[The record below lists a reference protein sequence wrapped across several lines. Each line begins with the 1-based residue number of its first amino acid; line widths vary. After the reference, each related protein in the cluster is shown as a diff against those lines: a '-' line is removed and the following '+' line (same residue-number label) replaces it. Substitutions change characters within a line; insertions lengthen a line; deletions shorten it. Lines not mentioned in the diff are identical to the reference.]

1 MTKKNLIGTKEQRL
15 KRIGGSEFATV
26 LDINPYKKRIELVLE
41 KAGVIAD
48 TFEGNEATR
57 RGQALENDI
66 IAMFEDE
73 TGLSVYGEQ
82 EECSFELKDDSC
94 LPLVCHLD
102 GITSDNAVFEAKTTD
117 INSKTWK
124 NGIPEY
130 YKAQLDFNCRLAN
143 LEKAYIAVGICRG
156 VEIIDF
162 QYFEYTPKLRLDEI
176 VQECLDFSNEV
187 EKFKSYGN
195 INNGKVIKSDFDDNL
210 IEELETLNEKISEIK
225 AQAKVY
231 EDRKKYI
238 EDKIKKEIQNNAGFE
253 TDLFKVTLGQRITS
267 PVTDYRISRSG
278 IKIEYK
284 EQE

>member
-1 MTKKNLIGTKEQRL
+1 MTNKIGTKEQRL
-15 KRIGGSEFATV
+15 TRIGGSEFATV
-26 LDINPYKKRIELVLE
+26 LDINPYKKRIELILE
-41 KAGVIAD
+41 KAGVLVD

-57 RGQALENDI
+57 RGQELENDI

-73 TGLSVYGEQ
+73 TKLSVYGEQ
-82 EECSFELKDDSC
+82 EECSFELIDNSC
-94 LPLVCHLD
+94 LPLVCRLD
-102 GITSDNAVFEAKTTD
+102 GVTSDGAVFEAKTTD
-117 INSKTWK
+117 INAKTWK

-130 YKAQLDFNCRLAN
+130 YKAQLEFNCFVAN
-143 LEKAYIAVGICRG
+143 LNKAYIAVGYCKEN
-156 VEIIDF
+156 EIVKF
-162 QYFEYTPKLRLDEI
+162 EYFEYKPQMTVNEILEQCKLFT
-176 VQECLDFSNEV
+176 QEVN
-187 EKFKSYGN
+187 KYKN
-195 INNGKVIKSDFDDNL
+195 IGVVNNGKVIKSDFDNNL

-238 EDKIKKEIQNNAGFE
+238 EDKIKKEIQSNAGFE

-284 EQE
+284 E

>member
-1 MTKKNLIGTKEQRL
+1 MNKIGTKEQRL
-15 KRIGGSEFATV
+15 GRIGGSEFATV

-57 RGQALENDI
+57 RGQVLENDI
-66 IAMFEDE
+66 IAKFEDE
-73 TGLSVYGEQ
+73 TGLKISDEQ
-82 EECSFELKDDSC
+82 KECRYTPISIKM
-94 LPLVCHLD
+94 LPLICHLD
-102 GITSDNAVFEAKTTD
+102 GVTSDGAVFEAKTTD

-130 YKAQLDFNCRLAN
+130 YKAQLDFNCRLAY
-143 LEKAYIAVGICRG
+143 LEKAYIAVGFCKG
-156 VEIIDF
+156 VEIVDL
-162 QYFEYTPKLRLDEI
+162 QYFKYTPKLRLDEI
-176 VQECLDFSNEV
+176 VQACLDFSNDI
-187 EKFKSYGN
+187 EKFKNFGV

-238 EDKIKKEIQNNAGFE
+238 EDKIKKTIGQNNGFE

-284 EQE
+284 E